1 MRDPRRKG
9 IEAVLEILR
18 VNPTIKNSNSL
29 LEPLYL
35 EVLRLREDNESLRL
49 QLKESESQYQRL
61 ESCKTMVDTEWLDY
75 VNEVLNED
83 NDETSLP
90 S

>member
-18 VNPTIKNSNSL
+18 VNPTVKNSNSL

>member
-18 VNPTIKNSNSL
+18 VNTTVKNSNSL

-49 QLKESESQYQRL
+49 QLKESESQYERL